1 MLFQKV
7 VDESSAN
14 LHHEH
19 QAGDHDGDEVE
30 VKNALQVIQSELN
43 QVSRSVILK

>member
-7 VDESSAN
+7 VDESGAN

-30 VKNALQVIQSELN
+30 VKNALQVIQSKLD
-43 QVSRSVILK
+43 QVSRTGILK

>member
-7 VDESSAN
+7 VDESGAN

-19 QAGDHDGDEVE
+19 PARDDDGDKVE

>member
-7 VDESSAN
+7 VDESGAN

-19 QAGDHDGDEVE
+19 QAGNHDGDEVE